1 MLRDTDSSCLKF
13 IFVNDVQSKIPDRQF
28 RDILI
33 QIIVPSKIYD
43 RSDSSH
49 THWEKINARKKHL
62 KKCLGYFEKE
72 HIDNPCFV
80 TVAVNPKEYM
90 SLLKI
95 IVLIKS
101 TKA

>member
-13 IFVNDVQSKIPDRQF
+13 IFVNDVQSKIPNRQF

-49 THWEKINARKKHL
+49 THWEKFNARKKHL

-72 HIDNPCFV
+72 HIDNPC
-80 TVAVNPKEYM
+80 
-90 SLLKI
+90 L
-95 IVLIKS
+95 
-101 TKA
+101 